1 MFDSPFLTPQ
11 HPLRA
16 SQEVCGSLKSIGY
29 SCIDSIVVLTAFN
42 FNILIYIYNFRNPS
56 FVVAVFCV
64 SLSLSLFVS
73 LKLTCFERSSSA
85 AEVEW

>member
-42 FNILIYIYNFRNPS
+42 FNILIYIYIISETPLLLLLF
-56 FVVAVFCV
+56 FVFL
-64 SLSLSLFVS
+64 SLSLSLCV
-73 LKLTCFERSSSA
+73 FEVDLFRAEQFGSRS
-85 AEVEW
+85 